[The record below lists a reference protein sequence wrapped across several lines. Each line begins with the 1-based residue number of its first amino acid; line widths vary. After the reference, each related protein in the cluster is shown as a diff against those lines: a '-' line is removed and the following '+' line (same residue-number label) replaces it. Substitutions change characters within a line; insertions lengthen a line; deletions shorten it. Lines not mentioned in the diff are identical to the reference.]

1 MFFCGQYHHQLDDKG
16 RLRIPPA
23 FRKQLGDNPV
33 IFRDEKCLQIYTAQD
48 FEKLVKSRFDNAD
61 IFDEKMNKRKRK
73 IFPSVQTVAEDKQGR
88 VSVNPSFL
96 KDCMMVKDIISIGV
110 LDHVEIWDEKLYDA
124 YINDRELENDDKG
137 ELDKPDGADEQSDSD
152 GEKESGR

>member
-1 MFFCGQYHHQLDDKG
+1 
-16 RLRIPPA
+16 
-23 FRKQLGDNPV
+23 
-33 IFRDEKCLQIYTAQD
+33 
-48 FEKLVKSRFDNAD
+48 
-61 IFDEKMNKRKRK
+61 
-73 IFPSVQTVAEDKQGR
+73 
-88 VSVNPSFL
+88 
-96 KDCMMVKDIISIGV
+96 MVKDIISIGV